1 MEKTPYIEKISI
13 ESLWGLYDVDWS
25 LHQDVNILLGENGSG
40 KSTIL
45 QIIELLLS
53 NNQSLTI
60 DKEIGIKSAEFLF
73 SDKSIVKSKIDL
85 MNWNGRIVS
94 TRNKDEF
101 TKFTTFIQYID
112 TFGAPVK
119 YFTQYNNSD
128 TLEKTH
134 INSILKEKVNEYTQY
149 QLLQYKKA
157 ASGELSLE
165 KSLEKTRY
173 FTATINRL
181 FEQSGK
187 KFNDHDEFHF
197 NLETRYIYPEML
209 SAGEKQ
215 LLIIL
220 LTVLCQQEERCV
232 LLLDEPEI
240 SLHIRW
246 QYELIEI
253 IRTLNPNCQLIIAT
267 HSSSVFTKGWRDKI
281 FDMLPG
287 EHGRKPIMSLSKTS
301 KNDI

>member
-53 NNQSLTI
+53 NNSKQIL
-60 DKEIGIKSAEFLF
+60 
-73 SDKSIVKSKIDL
+73 DKSIKVKAVKFIFSNKKIINDTIKL
-85 MNWNGRIVS
+85 VYSEGKYFS
-94 TRNKDEF
+94 TKNQEEPIDVLPIEL
-101 TKFTTFIQYID
+101 ID
-112 TFGAPVK
+112 TFGAPIK
-119 YFTQYNNSD
+119 HFSEYDS
-128 TLEKTH
+128 LEKTH
-134 INSILKEKVNEYTQY
+134 INSILKEKINEYTQY

-173 FTATINRL
+173 FKNTINRL
-181 FEQSGK
+181 FEHTNKTFQDDKNFYFELPSG
-187 KFNDHDEFHF
+187 
-197 NLETRYIYPEML
+197 LGILPQML

>member
-1 MEKTPYIEKISI
+1 MEQTPYIEKISI

-53 NNQSLTI
+53 NNSKQVL
-60 DKEIGIKSAEFLF
+60 
-73 SDKSIVKSKIDL
+73 DKSIRVKGVKFIFSNKKIINDTVKL
-85 MNWNGRIVS
+85 LYSEGQHFS
-94 TRNKDEF
+94 TKNQEEPIDVLPIEL
-101 TKFTTFIQYID
+101 ID
-112 TFGAPVK
+112 TFGAPIK
-119 YFTQYNNSD
+119 HFSEYNS
-128 TLEKTH
+128 LEKTH
-134 INSILKEKVNEYTQY
+134 INNILKEKVNEYTQY

-173 FTATINRL
+173 FKNTINRL
-181 FEQSGK
+181 FEHTNKTFQDDKNFYFELPSG
-187 KFNDHDEFHF
+187 
-197 NLETRYIYPEML
+197 LGILPQML

-287 EHGRKPIMSLSKTS
+287 EHGRKAIMSLSKTS